1 MLLREV
7 LILIREDRPG
17 RGGWSRRPVHPVS
30 QLVQHTQEGVLVG
43 VPDEWLVL
51 LLVLGLQMLVPVG
64 LLLVLLLRPASARRL
79 LRVPMTWS
87 TCDFGI
93 VRPLLPVLCFKF
105 LGCFVSAFVNENLP
119 LRRHFATSLAGY
131 RQKRKKW
138 NRMELALCRI
148 QTQST
153 ECRNSPSDHTTNL
166 DRALLLPER
175 YKRIHGYRVEYVL
188 CQNDTKHKN
197 LL

>member
-93 VRPLLPVLCFKF
+93 VCLGDDILP
-105 LGCFVSAFVNENLP
+105 
-119 LRRHFATSLAGY
+119 
-131 RQKRKKW
+131 
-138 NRMELALCRI
+138 
-148 QTQST
+148 
-153 ECRNSPSDHTTNL
+153 
-166 DRALLLPER
+166 LLLP
-175 YKRIHGYRVEYVL
+175 
-188 CQNDTKHKN
+188 DTDTRGKN
-197 LL
+197 GIEWS